1 MLSGLEDVR
10 ARTDATRRAWIADT
24 RGIPRDPGA
33 A

>member
-10 ARTDATRRAWIADT
+10 ARTDGIRRAWIADT
-24 RGIPRDPGA
+24 LGIPRNPGA